1 MLDGCAA
8 YAYAMYGIPD
18 GIDGETSDGAEPSR
32 PSVAAPALS
41 RPPLQVFSLDREPNI
56 RAAKILLLDTAR
68 PYPVVEREARSGQTP
83 GARSGWRA
91 AIALAL
97 LLPSIIEKVY
107 ARHQAIAEL
116 KSLDD
121 RSLRDMGISRA
132 DIRYIVKHGARPQ

>member
-8 YAYAMYGIPD
+8 YAFAMYGIPD
-18 GIDGETSDGAEPSR
+18 AIDDETCDDAEPSK
-32 PSVAAPALS
+32 PSAPAPTLS
-41 RPPLQVFSLDREPNI
+41 RPPLRVFSLDREPDI
-56 RAAKILLLDTAR
+56 RAAKILLLDPAR
-68 PYPVVEREARSGQTP
+68 PYPVVECEARSGQTS

-91 AIALAL
+91 AIAPAL
-97 LLPSIIEKVY
+97 LLPSMIEKVY

-132 DIRYIVKHGARPQ
+132 DIRYIVKHGARP